1 MLHTGKSTTFLAID
15 DASNDV
21 CHMVADQMTAKKIP
35 KQINASKSIQKR
47 YLDYKNGQKEQIN
60 RDHSHKKRRK
70 GAKNRAV
77 EKQNL

>member
-1 MLHTGKSTTFLAID
+1 MTYTGKSTTFMAID

-35 KQINASKSIQKR
+35 KQINTSKCIQKR
-47 YLDYKNGQKEQIN
+47 YLDYKNGQKELIN
-60 RDHSHKKRRK
+60 RENSHKKRRK
-70 GAKNRAV
+70 GTKNRAV

>member
-1 MLHTGKSTTFLAID
+1 MTYTGKSTTFMAID

-35 KQINASKSIQKR
+35 KQINANKSIQKR
-47 YLDYKNGQKEQIN
+47 YLDYKNGQKERIN
-60 RDHSHKKRRK
+60 RENSHKKRRK